1 MKTDG
6 GATTVLQLMISFL
19 LVAITASGVVGD
31 QKEPVL
37 DFQGRLVATNVRYF
51 LGVQFGDRGKW
62 VSRVI
67 QSGFTCPEGEV
78 MRKLPLTYDPVIFE
92 SSSDC

>member
-6 GATTVLQLMISFL
+6 GATTVLRLMISFL
-19 LVAITASGVVGD
+19 LVAITASGVVAD

-51 LGVQFGDRGKW
+51 LGVQFGDR
-62 VSRVI
+62 
-67 QSGFTCPEGEV
+67 
-78 MRKLPLTYDPVIFE
+78 
-92 SSSDC
+92 

>member
-37 DFQGRLVATNVRYF
+37 DFRGRLVATNVRYF
-51 LGVQFGDRGKW
+51 L
-62 VSRVI
+62 
-67 QSGFTCPEGEV
+67 
-78 MRKLPLTYDPVIFE
+78 E
-92 SSSDC
+92 SSLGTEESGLTVSSERIHACGKNEKITTNI